1 MLPVRFEYWQSEEDG
16 QWYFHLIAP
25 NGGVLVHSG
34 TYMTEDEC
42 LEGIEQVRRYAR
54 LAIVTQPDVDNV
66 KNMNLEP

>member
-34 TYMTEDEC
+34 TYDTEDDC
-42 LEGIEQVRRYAR
+42 LEGIEQVRRFAR
-54 LAIVTQPDVDNV
+54 LATVTQPDVD
-66 KNMNLEP
+66 LFR

>member
-34 TYMTEDEC
+34 GYMTEDEC
-42 LEGIEQVRRYAR
+42 LEGIEQVRRYSR
-54 LAIVTQPDVDNV
+54 LATVTQPDVDDL
-66 KNMNLEP
+66 KNFNLEP